1 MIMNSFIAFIP
12 LLFSANLI
20 LFSPQFMAT
29 ASEISSKSPSVI
41 SVLAVVPTTGEQN
54 NDKYVHQWKRGEEIL
69 SGALLALKEINEMS
83 TFLNGSQLDIIPV
96 RVPLCDL
103 NQGIIPFVKELT
115 TNRNNLLAA
124 VGYFC
129 QNIAQVYSQLIRH
142 EELRLV
148 QISANP
154 LHHQSEMDCTS
165 CRQHSI
171 LPSYVS
177 SVKAAILFFHE
188 LDWNQVALISNND
201 INLKTSKENFLT
213 FAIENSINVP
223 LQMEVSHVTNDITV
237 QFLQELLR
245 TGIKI
250 VIVYVSPSEAVEII
264 CRAHHHGFKWPDY
277 AWILMRTNISEITQG
292 SDHDLCPHSH
302 FSVTLALNNALFLY
316 PQLETSELQTFPS
329 GLNYSVY
336 HSAYLKQLEQTS
348 LNQNR
353 SLQSNP
359 YANVLYDSIW
369 AIAIAL
375 NRSLSILEDNN
386 FLFTNNGNEQ
396 RRKIL
401 ALMDDCL
408 KDLSFQGATGFLNF
422 SQKTASRVNS
432 VTLLQ
437 FQGGHLET
445 VGVYDSNIDHFF
457 LNVNTYD
464 FPSVTLDRIYILY
477 PVVLT
482 VILTIVI
489 MLCFILTTVS
499 MCLFFHYR
507 KHPAIKATSSTL
519 SICMFIGCYFLL
531 TSSMFHTIS
540 SGISKHQSPEPIRAF
555 ICSFDVYL
563 INIGFDTVFAT
574 VIAKTLRIY
583 HIFKTFGKVGRICS
597 DKGLLILILT
607 IVCIKIVMLTIWTF
621 SDINHLVDAE
631 QYVVDSIPPYYLVS
645 QQCQSKYLNAW
656 IALLFGYSMVILF
669 ILVVL
674 AFMTRKIKRQHFNES
689 KKISTLSGVLLLHI
703 CISWTL
709 WILFRSINAS
719 VLSKVVYSL
728 NTMLTAF
735 FLQAY
740 LVIPKIVPLVLH
752 RKHRREL
759 ISRVSQFSMVYRQF
773 SRAQIET
780 EDTVL

>member
-1 MIMNSFIAFIP
+1 MT
-12 LLFSANLI
+12 
-20 LFSPQFMAT
+20 T
-29 ASEISSKSPSVI
+29 ASSESSSVI
-41 SVLAVVPTTGEQN
+41 SVLAVVPITSEQDN
-54 NDKYVHQWKRGEEIL
+54 VKYEQQWKRGEEIL
-69 SGALLALKEINEMS
+69 PGALLALKEINELDS
-83 TFLNGSQLDIIPV
+83 IFNGSQLDIIPV
-96 RVPLCDL
+96 RVPSCDL
-103 NQGIIPFVKELT
+103 NQGIVPFVKELT
-115 TNRNNLLAA
+115 TNRNNLLAV

-129 QNIAQVYSQLIRH
+129 PNIAQVYSQLIRH
-142 EELRLV
+142 EQLRLV

-154 LHHQSEMDCTS
+154 LHQQSDMDHVCTS

-177 SVKAAILFFHE
+177 SAKAAILFLHKLE
-188 LDWNQVALISNND
+188 WNQVALISNNNL
-201 INLKTSKENFLT
+201 NLKTSKENFVRLAT
-213 FAIENSINVP
+213 EYGINVP
-223 LQMEVSHVTNDITV
+223 LSVEVSHVTSLIAE

-250 VIVYVSPSEAVEII
+250 VVAYVSPSEAVEII
-264 CRAHHHGFKWPDY
+264 CNAQYHGFEWPDY
-277 AWILMRTNISEITQG
+277 AWIIMRNSIGKITTNS
-292 SDHDLCPHSH
+292 DLCSHSN
-302 FSVTLALNNALFLY
+302 FTVTYAMRNTLFLY
-316 PQLETSELQTFPS
+316 PQLDTPDLHTLLS
-329 GLNYSVY
+329 GLNYSTY
-336 HSAYLKQLEQTS
+336 HDAYYKQLEQTS
-348 LNQNR
+348 LELNR
-353 SLQSNP
+353 FLQSNP

-369 AIAIAL
+369 ALAIAL
-375 NRSLSILEDNN
+375 NRSLSILEESNVSLADI
-386 FLFTNNGNEQ
+386 TTK
-396 RRKIL
+396 RREIL
-401 ALMDDCL
+401 EIVECQVTGVI
-408 KDLSFQGATGFLNF
+408 FQGTTSFLNF

-437 FQGGHLET
+437 FQSGQFET

-457 LNVNTYD
+457 LNVSTYH

-477 PVVLT
+477 PVALT

-489 MLCFILTTVS
+489 MLCFILMTVS
-499 MCLFFHYR
+499 MCLFFYYR

-531 TSSMFHTIS
+531 TSSIFHTIN

-621 SDINHLVDAE
+621 FDINHLVDAE